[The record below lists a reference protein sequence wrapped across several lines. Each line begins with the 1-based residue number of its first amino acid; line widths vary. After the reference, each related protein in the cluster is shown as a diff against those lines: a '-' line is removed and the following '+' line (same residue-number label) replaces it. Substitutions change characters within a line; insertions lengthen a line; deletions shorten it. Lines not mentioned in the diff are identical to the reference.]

1 MEIIILPTPDEV
13 GRVAAAKIASVVAKK
28 PSAVI
33 GLATG
38 SSPQG
43 IYTDLQRR
51 VRAGEISFAEA
62 RGFALDEYVGIPL
75 EHPESYAA
83 VIARDVVAPL
93 GFDASRVRVPDGR
106 AADLEFAAKEYDA
119 AIRAAGGIDVQIL
132 GIGAN
137 GHIGFNE
144 PTSSF
149 ASRTRIKTLAPSTRD
164 ANARFFDSPEQ
175 VPTHCMTQGLGTI
188 LEAREARP
196 RRPGSD
202 EGGGRGRC
210 DRGAAQLLR
219 ARFGPA
225 AARARDRRRRRGS
238 RRRPAARRLLPLHV
252 REQAGLA
259 AVRVGRRRRL
269 AQTPASWCGQTPA
282 SCSDAAR
289 ALTRRR
295 IRGRVDGCRASHA
308 HAGVFRPGPVFRRA
322 RLRRGG

>member
-1 MEIIILPTPDEV
+1 MEIVILPTPAEV

-51 VRAGEISFAEA
+51 VDAGEVSFAEA

-75 EHPESYAA
+75 EHPESYAS

-106 AADLEFAAKEYDA
+106 AADIEFAAKEYDA

-149 ASRTRIKTLAPSTRD
+149 ASRTRIKTLAPSTRE
-164 ANARFFDSPEQ
+164 ANARFFDSLDQ

-188 LEAREARP
+188 LEAQQLVLVAQGSAKADAIAAAVEGP
-196 RRPGSD
+196 LSSFVPGSALQLHEHATVVVD
-202 EGGGRGRC
+202 EE
-210 DRGAAQLLR
+210 
-219 ARFGPA
+219 A
-225 AARARDRRRRRGS
+225 AAGLQLADYYRYTYRS
-238 RRRPAARRLLPLHV
+238 KPA
-252 REQAGLA
+252 
-259 AVRVGRRRRL
+259 
-269 AQTPASWCGQTPA
+269 
-282 SCSDAAR
+282 
-289 ALTRRR
+289 
-295 IRGRVDGCRASHA
+295 
-308 HAGVFRPGPVFRRA
+308 
-322 RLRRGG
+322 